1 MSEPG
6 YDTDL
11 SQSIMKTLLYY
22 DVFTYPLKAQEIYH
36 YLDRNSVSVHDV
48 ANHLEKLKEE
58 KIIFK
63 YEDFYT
69 VRQNPALVERR
80 INGNKMAAD
89 SLPFALEKAKLISRF
104 PFVRAVMASGSLSK
118 DFMDENSD
126 LDFFI
131 VVSKK
136 RVWTTRMFLVLYK
149 KLFLRNSHKLFCVNY
164 FVDENHLEIEEKN
177 IFTATELASIV
188 PLYGKNSYVQLMTR
202 NDQWLRSFFPN
213 YRMRSTQNVIPEST
227 STFKRIVER
236 VLRLPGS
243 DVLEKFFMRITLAY
257 WRRHYPSFTK
267 EDFNLLFESR
277 EYVSKNYPRNFQK
290 IVIDSLNEKI
300 AAFEYKRQE
309 TEV

>member
-1 MSEPG
+1 MSKPG

-11 SQSIMKTLLYY
+11 SQSIIKTLLYY

-36 YLDRNSVSVHDV
+36 YLDRNSVSIHDV
-48 ANHLEKLKEE
+48 TNQLEKLKAE
-58 KIIFK
+58 KIIFQ

-69 VRQNPALVERR
+69 VRQNPALVNRR
-80 INGNKMAAD
+80 INGNKRAAE
-89 SLPFALEKAKLISRF
+89 SLPFAVEKAKLISRF
-104 PFVRAVMASGSLSK
+104 PFVRGVMASGSLSK

-131 VVSKK
+131 VASEK
-136 RVWTTRMFLVLYK
+136 RVWITRMLLVLYK
-149 KLFLRNSHKLFCVNY
+149 KLFLRNSHKLFCINY

-177 IFTATELASIV
+177 IFTATELASII
-188 PLYGKNSYVQLMTR
+188 PLCGKNSYVQLMKR
-202 NDQWLRSFFPN
+202 NDHWLRSFFPN
-213 YRMRSTQNVIPEST
+213 YSTRSTQNVIPEST
-227 STFKRIVER
+227 STFKRIAEG

-243 DVLEKFFMRITLAY
+243 DALEKMFMRITIAH
-257 WRRHYPSFTK
+257 WRRHYPALSK
-267 EDFNLLFESR
+267 EDFDLLFESR

-300 AAFEYKRQE
+300 AAFELKRQE